1 MKKILSLLLIF
12 SMCFGMFPIT
22 ASADDTPLS
31 LEDAELGASWSRT
44 DLAGYSAAEFAV
56 LDRNVAEQTVPVG
69 TPLEELILPDELTV
83 TVDGEESVIPGV
95 TWQPDPE
102 YAPDLTGTYSFTP
115 TLPESYIITGGAKA
129 PVIVVT
135 VEEAVQPSTHTGR
148 PAALMAFPDLAFT
161 MVPGSAVSCAKL
173 SIAAAAYDITNN
185 TLKITNSPAPFPY
198 EVNHDMSSIGV
209 PATDGSEFPLV
220 LRIGS
225 YIELYEINVS
235 KQLVNQGHI
244 QIANSHLLQ
253 PTPGTAG
260 ISGGG
265 GKVTVSNYQAVDN
278 CKLFLVPE
286 SLYPTNGGALAI
298 TNSRVKEITAA
309 GDISCDTGKYR
320 LYTVYI
326 GSYTGEKHGA
336 YQAGSEVTVT
346 EAAANVCEINGQGYP
361 TLDAALADVP
371 SAGAAPTT
379 IKLLEHLSHDGLVID
394 NKKVS
399 IDPGGKALTL
409 GTTSGFS
416 EGLVVKNGGQF
427 MISGT
432 GFVNAHSYGA
442 AVTAEG
448 PGSLA
453 AVHNATSTNSFAA
466 YAKGGGII
474 TVMKNAEGKSG
485 GVLAGISG
493 DTAASSVE
501 VRGNVTATGDQAAA
515 VDANFGGVIT
525 VNGNVSAA
533 GKEGKGV
540 YAAGKLKG
548 TTASPS
554 RVTVNGNVQAAQ
566 IGVDASSSA
575 IVTVKGDVTA
585 GESSDTWAYGV
596 WAQTQAQVTVE
607 GSITAAANDNTS
619 SIGAYARS
627 TNPGTTTKITI
638 GGTLSGKTYIKLGN
652 NPVTEAGKDVPSADP
667 GYHTYTGTDPS
678 FGTHTVWVKEGASST
693 RPLDTPSGLAW
704 DTATAGVIKAKWNAV
719 TGAQGYTIMLYK
731 NGSPVGPLSTSATS
745 LQLIQYIRNSGTG
758 SFTFT
763 VRALAPSGSTEYTD
777 SANSPHSPAHSYT
790 APAAIPAEGSAR
802 ANLYT
807 KSIFVTLTQ
816 GGFKAVQD
824 KADWALGGDGAS
836 GNSIAGVSYISSTE
850 VQITL
855 TNDINTLDA
864 LTITATQD
872 AFAAET
878 APFAAPLTVR
888 LDNPSAYDCTIDG
901 VAYPSLKKALEHAL
915 APTVDNKTI
924 VLAADIRYDEPVV
937 VAGKSLTF
945 DLNGKNL
952 VIDTSGTITDDW
964 LTASALKVDN
974 GSVSYRGEG
983 KFTVCGERR
992 GVEAING
999 GRARVSEIL
1008 IKNSGS
1014 PYPKHYYVYGA
1025 YASYKN
1031 GEGEGSQITVTG
1043 GIRTLS
1049 GKPCDYAMG
1058 ALGGH
1063 KSKVTVGGDIF
1074 LEGESV
1080 IGLSAGSFNDGKGT
1094 VTAQNVAV
1102 KGESATGV
1110 SAAGES
1116 TATVNGA
1123 VTAMGAYA
1131 VGVDA
1136 GVAESGSGGTVLV
1149 KGDAAAAGDESTG
1162 VICFSSGH
1170 NPAKSLV
1177 IVDGTISGEDYLK
1190 IDNVVRTKDP
1200 KDSETGGYW
1209 VYNGQYSSVVKVKD
1223 PDGGTPG
1230 GNVPTTPQ
1238 DFTATPGSGQV
1249 SLRWIA
1255 PADTGGSAITGYQVS
1270 KDGGTSWTNVGLTTA
1285 YTFTGLT
1292 NGTEYTFKVRAVNS
1306 AGSGAEA
1313 SRTATPTSAPSVPT
1327 VPRNFTASPGFQRV
1341 ILNWDVPASNGGSSI
1356 IRYEVSKNN
1365 GGDWTSAGLYTRYEF
1380 TGLTNGTEYTFK
1392 VRAVNS
1398 AGNGAEASAA
1408 AMPSDS
1414 AQTSFTVSFY
1424 SSGALYTSRSVMN
1437 GSALDSSWPANPTR
1451 SGYTFGGWFTGQNGG
1466 GTQYTSSSVITAD
1479 VDLHANWSYNGG
1491 GGGGGGSAAPS
1502 APAYNADI
1510 KEGTGTETKLPVTVN
1525 AESGTAVIDT
1535 GAGKLTSGNTVVTMP
1550 SIPGVDTYTI
1560 GIPVPDLST
1569 SDAQGSLIVETGNG
1583 SITVPSNMLTGVPE
1597 ISGSKAQVS
1606 IGKGDKN
1613 ALPEEVK
1620 AAIGDRPLIQL
1631 TLSIDGQ
1638 QTNWSNPGA
1647 AVTVS
1652 IPYTPTAAELANPE
1666 SIVIWYIDGA
1676 GNAVAIP
1683 NGRYDA
1689 ATGTVTFATTHFS
1702 YYGVAY
1708 RQVSFNDVAAEAWY
1722 HDAVSFI
1729 AARGITGGTG
1739 NGRYSPDAKLTR
1751 GEFIVMLM
1759 RAYEIAADVNAAD
1772 NFSDG
1777 GNTWYTGHLAAAKG
1791 LGITAGVGN
1800 NMYAPVRAITRQEMY
1815 ALLYNSLKALDKLPA
1830 GNSGKTL
1837 ADYNDAGQ
1845 VAAWARE
1852 PMELLVKAGIA
1863 GGSGEGLQPAAAA
1876 TRAEL
1881 AQVLYHLLTR

>member
-12 SMCFGMFPIT
+12 LMCFGMFPMT
-22 ASADDTPLS
+22 VSADDTPLS

-44 DLAGYSAAEFAV
+44 DLAGYSAAEFAA
-56 LDRNVAEQTVPVG
+56 LDHSVTEQTVPVG
-69 TPLEELILPDELTV
+69 TPLEDLILPDELTV

-102 YAPDLTGTYSFTP
+102 YAPDLAGTYSFTP
-115 TLPESYIITGGAKA
+115 TLPEGYIITGGAKG

-135 VEEAVQPSTHTGR
+135 VEEAMQPSTHTGG
-148 PAALMAFPDLAFT
+148 PAALLAFPDLAFT
-161 MVPGSAVSCAKL
+161 MAPGAVASRAKL
-173 SIAAAAYDITNN
+173 SIEDVAYDSVNN
-185 TLKITNSPAPFPY
+185 TLKISNILAPSSY
-198 EVNHDMSSIGV
+198 AAGHDMSKIGV
-209 PATDGSEFPLV
+209 PAGNGFEFPLA

-225 YIELYEINVS
+225 YIELYEINTAN
-235 KQLVNQGHI
+235 QLVNRGHI
-244 QIANSHLLQ
+244 QIDNSHLLQ

-265 GKVTVSNYQAVDN
+265 GKVTVSSYQTVDN

-286 SLYPTNGGALAI
+286 SLYPTGGGSLAI
-298 TNSRVKEITAA
+298 TNSGVREITAA
-309 GDISCDTGKYR
+309 GDIPCDAGKYR

-326 GSYTGEKHGA
+326 GIYTGEKHGA
-336 YQAGSEVTVT
+336 YHMGSEVTVT
-346 EAAANVCEINGQGYP
+346 EAA
-361 TLDAALADVP
+361 T
-371 SAGAAPTT
+371 
-379 IKLLEHLSHDGLVID
+379 
-394 NKKVS
+394 
-399 IDPGGKALTL
+399 
-409 GTTSGFS
+409 
-416 EGLVVKNGGQF
+416 
-427 MISGT
+427 
-432 GFVNAHSYGA
+432 
-442 AVTAEG
+442 
-448 PGSLA
+448 
-453 AVHNATSTNSFAA
+453 
-466 YAKGGGII
+466 
-474 TVMKNAEGKSG
+474 
-485 GVLAGISG
+485 
-493 DTAASSVE
+493 
-501 VRGNVTATGDQAAA
+501 
-515 VDANFGGVIT
+515 
-525 VNGNVSAA
+525 
-533 GKEGKGV
+533 
-540 YAAGKLKG
+540 
-548 TTASPS
+548 
-554 RVTVNGNVQAAQ
+554 
-566 IGVDASSSA
+566 
-575 IVTVKGDVTA
+575 
-585 GESSDTWAYGV
+585 
-596 WAQTQAQVTVE
+596 
-607 GSITAAANDNTS
+607 
-619 SIGAYARS
+619 
-627 TNPGTTTKITI
+627 
-638 GGTLSGKTYIKLGN
+638 
-652 NPVTEAGKDVPSADP
+652 
-667 GYHTYTGTDPS
+667 
-678 FGTHTVWVKEGASST
+678 
-693 RPLDTPSGLAW
+693 PLDKPTGLEW
-704 DTATAGVIKAKWNAV
+704 DTATAGAIQAKWNAV
-719 TGAQGYTIMLYK
+719 AGARGYEVRLYK
-731 NGSPVGPLSTSATS
+731 AGEGQKGILETNATS
-745 LQLIQYIRNSGTG
+745 WDFTAALQTAGGG
-758 SFTFT
+758 SYTFT
-763 VRALAPSGSTEYTD
+763 VKTLAPSGSAIYTD
-777 SANSPHSPAHSYT
+777 SAAALSGVYT
-790 APAAIPAEGSAR
+790 YAVAAIPAEGSAR

-824 KADWALGGDGAS
+824 KAYWTLGGDGAS

-888 LDNPSAYDCTIDG
+888 LDNLATYDCTIDG
-901 VAYPSLKKALEHAL
+901 VAYPSLKKALEYAL

-924 VLAADIRYDEPVV
+924 VLAADIWYDEPVG
-937 VAGKSLTF
+937 VAGKTLTF

-1049 GKPCDYAMG
+1049 GKPCDYAIG

-1063 KSKVTVGGDIF
+1063 ESKVTVGGDIF

-1149 KGDAAAAGDESTG
+1149 KGDAAATGDESTG

-1177 IVDGTISGEDYLK
+1177 IVDGRISGEDYLK

-1209 VYNGQYSSVVKVKD
+1209 IYNGQYSSVVKVKD

-1230 GNVPTTPQ
+1230 GNVPTAPQ
-1238 DFTATPGSGQV
+1238 DFTATPGSGRV
-1249 SLRWIA
+1249 DLSWTA

-1285 YTFTGLT
+1285 YT
-1292 NGTEYTFKVRAVNS
+1292 
-1306 AGSGAEA
+1306 
-1313 SRTATPTSAPSVPT
+1313 
-1327 VPRNFTASPGFQRV
+1327 
-1341 ILNWDVPASNGGSSI
+1341 
-1356 IRYEVSKNN
+1356 
-1365 GGDWTSAGLYTRYEF
+1365 F

-1451 SGYTFGGWFTGQNGG
+1451 SGYSFGGWFTGQNGG

-1510 KEGTGTETKLPVTVN
+1510 KEGTGNETKLPVTVN

-1676 GNAVAIP
+1676 GNVVAIP

-1800 NMYAPVRAITRQEMY
+1800 NMYAPARAITRQEMY
-1815 ALLYNSLKALDKLPA
+1815 ALLYNSLKALDKLPT

-1837 ADYNDAGQ
+1837 AGYNDAGQ

-1852 PMELLVKAGIA
+1852 PMELLVKTGIA

-1876 TRAEL
+1876 TRAEM